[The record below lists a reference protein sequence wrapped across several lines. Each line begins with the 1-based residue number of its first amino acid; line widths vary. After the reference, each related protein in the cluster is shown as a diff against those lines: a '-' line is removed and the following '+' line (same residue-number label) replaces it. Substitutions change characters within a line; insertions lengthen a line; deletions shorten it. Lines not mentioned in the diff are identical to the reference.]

1 MAVRPGGVHVGA
13 GSDQDLRRLAVAV
26 TRHEQQRR
34 EPDRRPGLHVGTCG
48 DQLPHDVPVALG
60 GRPHQRGLP
69 RRGNGR
75 RDADVARK
83 QRPHDLDLPGPGGHH
98 QGRHAVRLGGM
109 GVGTRG
115 QELRNHRGTRVFA
128 RERQRGHPLVLGDVD
143 VGAGRQQQIRGVQVV
158 PMRGPQQCGRTI
170 GAHRVHIDTLTQE
183 RAHRRPV
190 LGLDGG
196 DEPQIGLRRART
208 AGHRQERR
216 EQQTAETTRGHL
228 PMLPFSRGSLTSR

>member
-1 MAVRPGGVHVGA
+1 MPSDPAVFTSAPAAIRISAASRSPLRVTNSNGVNPIFDRA
-13 GSDQDLRRLAVAV
+13 STSAPAAISSRMMSQWRSAVAHISAVCPVVGMAAV
-26 TRHEQQRR
+26 TLTSRASSV
-34 EPDRRPGLHVGTCG
+34 LTIST
-48 DQLPHDVPVALG
+48 
-60 GRPHQRGLP
+60 
-69 RRGNGR
+69 
-75 RDADVARK
+75 
-83 QRPHDLDLPGPGGHH
+83 PGPGGHH

-216 EQQTAETTRGHL
+216 EQQTAETTRGYL